1 MESPSALPPDENR
14 GTTVEIVSW
23 VFCGIAALFVALR
36 IYSRLFTA
44 RPFDWDDAVII
55 LAAIINILTMSLN
68 SVAIAHGT
76 GRHIQYLTSDE
87 IISCLYYLRIEVPS
101 SILAYC
107 LPKLSVVIFLVK
119 LMGPLHQRSAWFL
132 YSVIAVLFTLPLAFS
147 EATDDYCGK
156 LLLPSVKEVM
166 NDDAITTVP
175 DLEDES
181 LAEEVAEWESTEP
194 KEYKW
199 QIIDPE
205 AQILLRSCRRPAD
218 RTTTKSTPI
227 RPGDNDGP
235 DDTELTGIARF
246 LQISQDAEDDE
257 ECPEGYCQDEEDN
270 EGYNE
275 EEHDEDAK
283 QK

>member
-132 YSVIAVLFTLPLAFS
+132 YSVIAVLFVSSTITIIFNFVQCKPVSRLWNLASPGTCLP
-147 EATDDYCGK
+147 DY
-156 LLLPSVKEVM
+156 V
-166 NDDAITTVP
+166 
-175 DLEDES
+175 LED
-181 LAEEVAEWESTEP
+181 
-194 KEYKW
+194 
-199 QIIDPE
+199 
-205 AQILLRSCRRPAD
+205 
-218 RTTTKSTPI
+218 
-227 RPGDNDGP
+227 
-235 DDTELTGIARF
+235 
-246 LQISQDAEDDE
+246 ISYFA
-257 ECPEGYCQDEEDN
+257 CCG
-270 EGYNE
+270 
-275 EEHDEDAK
+275 
-283 QK
+283 